1 MIIGAVIGFCILL
14 LILAFLFPRLS
25 RHPERGGQKV
35 MGTGSR
41 GASKAP
47 GKLGQWFSKPLQH
60 VEQGHLEV
68 RQRRPARPGQ
78 GRLTQG
84 CAGRGAV
91 RRGRRRISPAQFA
104 TGCPVAS
111 SPARSSRSFSR

>member
-1 MIIGAVIGFCILL
+1 MVIGAVIGFCILL

-35 MGTGSR
+35 MSTGSR

-47 GKLGQWFSKPLQH
+47 GKLGKWFAQAVQH

-68 RQRRPARPGQ
+68 RQRGQARPGQ
-78 GRLTQG
+78 DRLTQG
-84 CAGRGAV
+84 
-91 RRGRRRISPAQFA
+91 
-104 TGCPVAS
+104 
-111 SPARSSRSFSR
+111 